1 MQIDTGITGS
11 ATLVVEAEDT
21 AIALGSGDVL
31 VLGTPRVVAL
41 MEQAAVAA
49 LSGLLDP
56 GFTTV
61 GTRIAIDHLAPSF
74 VGATVEATA
83 EVVEADGRAV
93 EFLVTAHEGDRLVA
107 KGKHTRFAVDRD
119 KFTAP

>member
-1 MQIDTGITGS
+1 MEIDTGITGS
-11 ATLVVEAEDT
+11 AALVVGAGDT
-21 AIALGSGDVL
+21 AVALGSGDVA

-61 GTRIAIDHLAPSF
+61 GTRISVDHLAPSF
-74 VGATVEATA
+74 VGATVEAVA
-83 EVVEADGRAV
+83 EVIEVDGRAV

-107 KGKHTRFAVDRD
+107 KGEHTGFAVDRD
-119 KFTAP
+119 MFTAP